1 MSKSFAYQVQLKS
14 YVEAVQRNRIY
25 QCDECDFAARK
36 REEQKSHAETVHRD
50 VAYQCDE
57 CDFAAVKREVLKTP
71 QECRLSM

>member
-1 MSKSFAYQVQLKS
+1 M
-14 YVEAVQRNRIY
+14 EAVHRDEAF
-25 QCDECDFAARK
+25 QCDECDFAAIK
-36 REEQKSHAETVHRD
+36 REELKSHAETVHSN